1 MTTQLAIPAVQAL
14 RPDLGQL
21 HPVHRLDKPVSG
33 VLLLARSPAAA
44 ARLNTKVAV
53 RTRLRPKSVEPCDE
67 VDDSLLPSAAHQI
80 SEECATEAAPLCNFG
95 SSMTCFAG
103 W

>member
-1 MTTQLAIPAVQAL
+1 MHQRSQLAVPAVQAL
-14 RPDLGQL
+14 RPDLGHL

-53 RTRLRPKSVEPCDE
+53 RIRLHPQSAEPL
-67 VDDSLLPSAAHQI
+67 VKWRDSSDPSAMHHTLGI
-80 SEECATEAAPLCNFG
+80 MFS
-95 SSMTCFAG
+95 
-103 W
+103 